1 MEFVDK
7 KKQETAI
14 LYLQRIADGNNPVN
28 NMPAEKNSRKHL
40 QQNSRML
47 KYNKMK
53 NYIRSCL
60 INKEGK
66 VR

>member
-1 MEFVDK
+1 MEYVEK
-7 KKQETAI
+7 KKLDTAI

-28 NMPAEKNSRKHL
+28 NMSAEKNSRKHL

-53 NYIRSCL
+53 TI
-60 INKEGK
+60 
-66 VR
+66 